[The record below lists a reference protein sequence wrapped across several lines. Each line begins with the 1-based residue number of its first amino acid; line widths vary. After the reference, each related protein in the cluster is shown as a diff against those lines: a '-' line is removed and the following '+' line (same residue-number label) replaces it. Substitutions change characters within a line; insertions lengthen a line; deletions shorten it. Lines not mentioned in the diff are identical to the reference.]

1 MPRAL
6 KIRGFNKNHKESA
19 FSVKNRLRVLGD
31 NLRTPFTG
39 GAEARLGRT
48 ERSDGWEVWKKLE
61 VFRAR
66 RAVQVRAHLVRFV
79 SALFD
84 IDITEEIC
92 GRFGSF
98 RRTNVCIS
106 RS

>member
-1 MPRAL
+1 MCKFFELFA
-6 KIRGFNKNHKESA
+6 K
-19 FSVKNRLRVLGD
+19 RLLRLFGD

-48 ERSDGWEVWKKLE
+48 ERLVGWEVWKKLE
-61 VFRAR
+61 VIRAR
-66 RAVQVRAHLVRFV
+66 RAVQVRAHLFRFV

>member
-6 KIRGFNKNHKESA
+6 KIRGFNKKHKESA

-48 ERSDGWEVWKKLE
+48 ERPDGWEVWEKLE
-61 VFRAR
+61 VFRA
-66 RAVQVRAHLVRFV
+66 
-79 SALFD
+79 
-84 IDITEEIC
+84 
-92 GRFGSF
+92 
-98 RRTNVCIS
+98 
-106 RS
+106 

>member
-1 MPRAL
+1 M
-6 KIRGFNKNHKESA
+6 KIRGFKEKYEENA
-19 FSVKNRLRVLGD
+19 FSVKNRLRLVGD

-48 ERSDGWEVWKKLE
+48 ERSEGWEVWKKLE
-61 VFRAR
+61 VIRAR
-66 RAVQVRAHLVRFV
+66 RAVQVRAHLFRFV

>member
-1 MPRAL
+1 MCKFFELFA
-6 KIRGFNKNHKESA
+6 K
-19 FSVKNRLRVLGD
+19 RLLRLVGD
-31 NLRTPFTG
+31 NIRTPFTG

-48 ERSDGWEVWKKLE
+48 ERSEGWEVWKKLE
-61 VFRAR
+61 VIRAR
-66 RAVQVRAHLVRFV
+66 RAVQVRAHLFRFV

>member
-1 MPRAL
+1 MCKFFELFAKRL
-6 KIRGFNKNHKESA
+6 LRL
-19 FSVKNRLRVLGD
+19 FSD

-48 ERSDGWEVWKKLE
+48 DWLDGWEVWEKLE
-61 VFRAR
+61 VIRAR
-66 RAVQVRAHLVRFV
+66 RAVQVRAHLFRFV

>member
-1 MPRAL
+1 MCKFFEL
-6 KIRGFNKNHKESA
+6 
-19 FSVKNRLRVLGD
+19 SVKNRLRVLGD

-48 ERSDGWEVWKKLE
+48 ERLDGWEVWKKLE

-84 IDITEEIC
+84 IDITEEIEDVQ
-92 GRFGSF
+92 RF
-98 RRTNVCIS
+98 NVKDRHSCLS
-106 RS
+106 T